1 MLLFC
6 SDLTVQVLI
15 KIYVKRHIVY
25 LSFLIFFIV
34 VRATNSSVVKPI
46 VVHHGLLRKTQ
57 FNLQRTKNRIK
68 MDFYNISAK
77 LEKSEKIK
85 S

>member
-15 KIYVKRHIVY
+15 KKIYVKRRIVY
-25 LSFLIFFIV
+25 LSFLIFFVV
-34 VRATNSSVVKPI
+34 VRATNASVVKPI

-57 FNLQRTKNRIK
+57 FNLQRTKNHIE
-68 MDFYNISAK
+68 MDYVSAK
-77 LEKSEKIK
+77 LEKSEKLR